1 LNIES
6 PYDYVIA
13 NSVFLY
19 LGLDYAAEVLD
30 RMTRKANI
38 AVAIL
43 DVPDFQ
49 TKGE

>member
-1 LNIES
+1 
-6 PYDYVIA
+6 
-13 NSVFLY
+13 